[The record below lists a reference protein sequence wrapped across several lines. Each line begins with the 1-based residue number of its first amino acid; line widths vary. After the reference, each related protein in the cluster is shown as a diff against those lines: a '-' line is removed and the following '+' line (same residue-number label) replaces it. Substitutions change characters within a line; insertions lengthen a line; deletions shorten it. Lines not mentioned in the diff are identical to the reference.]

1 MKRQTRGTS
10 RRKSA
15 KKKELG
21 KYKSG
26 LEKTCG
32 SLLSECGLDFA
43 YEEHEYEL
51 VPKFRYPAP
60 YWKMTPKSKGLI
72 DKTDK
77 VVLPIKYTPDFV
89 AKDGSWII
97 ETKGYIHS
105 HHDFPM
111 RWKLFMQYLLDRD
124 EPLPML
130 FICRN
135 RRQIEQAIYVIKSKM
150 KEDAREN
157 NSRSNRRKVRAS
169 CGEDDRSDSQL
180 L

>member
-1 MKRQTRGTS
+1 VKRQTKKSS
-10 RRKSA
+10 RKGSS
-15 KKKELG
+15 KKKDLG

-32 SLLSECGLDFA
+32 NLLAELGLDFA
-43 YEEHEYEL
+43 YEEHEYEIM
-51 VPKFRYPAP
+51 PKFWYPQT

-72 DKTDK
+72 DKTNK

-111 RWKLFMQYLLDRD
+111 RWKLFMDYLIKKG

-135 RRQIEQAIYVIKSKM
+135 KRQIEQAIYIIKQTK
-150 KEDAREN
+150 KDEEANPYRRARQAVRRRAREDAGDHHE
-157 NSRSNRRKVRAS
+157 
-169 CGEDDRSDSQL
+169 L

>member
-1 MKRQTRGTS
+1 MKRQRKGTS
-10 RRKSA
+10 KKKSA
-15 KKKELG
+15 KKRELG

-32 SLLSECGLDFA
+32 SLLAESGLSFA
-43 YEEHEYEL
+43 YEEHEYEIL
-51 VPKFRYPAP
+51 PKFNYPQT

-97 ETKGYIHS
+97 ETKGFIHS

-111 RWKLFMQYLLDRD
+111 RWKLFMDYLIKLG

-135 RRQIEQAIYVIKSKM
+135 RQQIEEAIQIIKSNGQKT
-150 KEDAREN
+150 N
-157 NSRSNRRKVRAS
+157 THRRAGSGLRRGRGQDV
-169 CGEDDRSDSQL
+169 
-180 L
+180 